1 VPVRR
6 ESLNQFELTNRVHDT
21 FQLSA
26 LTQMVLD
33 TVNPITYQPNRKS
46 PPAIVAS
53 VGVGMGWK
61 TKALMTLGL
70 SVLRLSLQAQAQ
82 TADKPNILVWA
93 MTSATGT
100 SAPITAA

>member
-1 VPVRR
+1 
-6 ESLNQFELTNRVHDT
+6 
-21 FQLSA
+21 
-26 LTQMVLD
+26 
-33 TVNPITYQPNRKS
+33 
-46 PPAIVAS
+46 
-53 VGVGMGWK
+53 MGWK